1 MNLKKCRQIL
11 NAIALLVV
19 IIVFASNIPLFNS
32 IHKEMIYVSIFLII
46 IDIIF
51 GFTFLRCPHF
61 KKLLNFKW
69 SSQSICH
76 NCGAL
81 LDDDVSKS

>member
-32 IHKEMIYVSIFLII
+32 IHKEMIYVSIFLINYI
-46 IDIIF
+46 YLFNYLFI
-51 GFTFLRCPHF
+51 
-61 KKLLNFKW
+61 
-69 SSQSICH
+69 SS
-76 NCGAL
+76 
-81 LDDDVSKS
+81 

>member
-11 NAIALLVV
+11 NAVALFVL
-19 IIVFASNIPLFNS
+19 IIVFVSNIPFFHS

-46 IDIIF
+46 LDIIF
-51 GFTFLRCPHF
+51 GFIFLRCLQC

-69 SSQSICH
+69 SSQDICH
-76 NCGAL
+76 NCGARL
-81 LDDDVSKS
+81 EDDVSES

>member
-32 IHKEMIYVSIFLII
+32 IHKEMIYVSI
-46 IDIIF
+46 
-51 GFTFLRCPHF
+51 
-61 KKLLNFKW
+61 
-69 SSQSICH
+69 S
-76 NCGAL
+76 
-81 LDDDVSKS
+81 VSYTHLTLPTNSRV

>member
-46 IDIIF
+46 IETIAAMTPKTKEIII
-51 GFTFLRCPHF
+51 TYFLY
-61 KKLLNFKW
+61 LL
-69 SSQSICH
+69 S
-76 NCGAL
+76 L
-81 LDDDVSKS
+81 VV

>member
-32 IHKEMIYVSIFLII
+32 IHKEMIYVSIFLINHKV
-46 IDIIF
+46 IF
-51 GFTFLRCPHF
+51 DYLF
-61 KKLLNFKW
+61 K
-69 SSQSICH
+69 SSYMP
-76 NCGAL
+76 
-81 LDDDVSKS
+81 V

>member
-32 IHKEMIYVSIFLII
+32 IHKEMIYVSIFTNNYWHYFWIYLFTMSALQKII
-46 IDIIF
+46 KF
-51 GFTFLRCPHF
+51 
-61 KKLLNFKW
+61 
-69 SSQSICH
+69 
-76 NCGAL
+76 
-81 LDDDVSKS
+81 

>member
-32 IHKEMIYVSIFLII
+32 IHKEMIYVSIFLHIPQE
-46 IDIIF
+46 
-51 GFTFLRCPHF
+51 LRIRSRGTERHSAS
-61 KKLLNFKW
+61 N
-69 SSQSICH
+69 
-76 NCGAL
+76 
-81 LDDDVSKS
+81 

>member
-51 GFTFLRCPHF
+51 GFTF
-61 KKLLNFKW
+61 
-69 SSQSICH
+69 
-76 NCGAL
+76 
-81 LDDDVSKS
+81 

>member
-46 IDIIF
+46 IDIMSN
-51 GFTFLRCPHF
+51 PHPIEPPVRT
-61 KKLLNFKW
+61 
-69 SSQSICH
+69 S
-76 NCGAL
+76 
-81 LDDDVSKS
+81 